1 MSSDAAD
8 AIMDGTHSA
17 LCEHGYAELTMQA
30 IADEAGLSKAALH
43 YHFDGKHDLLL
54 SFLDRLLE
62 RFEAR
67 LDGVSGEDPAARL
80 LSLAEVVMLPPA
92 DGDPHGFRTALLE
105 IEAQAPYDD
114 AYRTRLERFDEAFAD
129 RVRSVLAAGVADG
142 TFDEGVDS
150 EEASSF
156 LVTYVKGAR
165 TRNVAVGTSLD
176 DSLAAF
182 RRYVRDTL
190 LADPSEAEVTAE

>member
-17 LCEHGYAELTMQA
+17 LRSRGYADLTMRD
-30 IADEAGLSKAALH
+30 IADEAGVSKAALH

-67 LDGVSGEDPAARL
+67 LDGVTGANPEERL
-80 LSLAEVVMLPPA
+80 LSLAETVTLPPA
-92 DGDPHGFRTALLE
+92 GGDPREFRTALLE
-105 IEAQAPYDD
+105 IEAQAPYDE
-114 AYRTRLERFDEAFAD
+114 AYRARLERFDEAFAD

-142 TFDEGVDS
+142 TFDEGVDPD
-150 EEASSF
+150 EASSF
-156 LVTYVKGAR
+156 VVTYVKGAR
-165 TRNVAVGTSLD
+165 TRNVAVGASLD

-182 RRYVRDTL
+182 RRYVRSTL
-190 LADPSEAEVTAE
+190 SADPSEGVAAE

>member
-1 MSSDAAD
+1 MSSDVAD

-17 LCEHGYAELTMQA
+17 LRAHGYAELTMRD
-30 IADEAGLSKAALH
+30 IADEAGVSKAALH

-67 LDGVSGEDPAARL
+67 LDEVSGADPAERL
-80 LSLAEVVMLPPA
+80 LSLAETVMLPPA
-92 DGDPHGFRTALLE
+92 DGDPHEFRTALLE

-114 AYRTRLERFDEAFAD
+114 DYRERLERFDAAFTD
-129 RVRSVLAAGVADG
+129 RVRSIIAAGVADG
-142 TFDEGVDS
+142 TFDETLDPD
-150 EEASSF
+150 ETSSF
-156 LVTYVKGAR
+156 VVTYVRGAR
-165 TRNVAVGTSLD
+165 TRNVAVGASLE

-182 RRYVRDTL
+182 RRYVRGTL
-190 LADPSEAEVTAE
+190 LADPGVATE

>member
-17 LCEHGYAELTMQA
+17 LRAHGYAELTMQD
-30 IADEAGLSKAALH
+30 IADEAGVSKAALH

-67 LDGVSGEDPAARL
+67 IEDVSGGNPEERL
-80 LSLAEVVMLPPA
+80 LSLAETVMLPPA
-92 DGDPHGFRTALLE
+92 DGDPHEFRTALLE
-105 IEAQAPYDD
+105 IEAQAPYDE

-129 RVRSVLAAGVADG
+129 RVRAILAAGVADG
-142 TFDEGVDS
+142 TFDESVDPDES
-150 EEASSF
+150 SSF
-156 LVTYVKGAR
+156 VVTYVRGAR
-165 TRNVAVGTSLD
+165 TRNVAVGASLD
-176 DSLAAF
+176 DALAAF
-182 RRYVRDTL
+182 RRYVRGTL
-190 LADPSEAEVTAE
+190 LADPPEVTAE

>member
-17 LCEHGYAELTMQA
+17 LRAHGYAELTMRD
-30 IADEAGLSKAALH
+30 IADEAGVSKAALH

-67 LDGVSGEDPAARL
+67 IEDVSGEDPEERL
-80 LSLAEVVMLPPA
+80 LSLAETVMLPPA
-92 DGDPHGFRTALLE
+92 DGDPHEFRTALLE
-105 IEAQAPYDD
+105 IEAQAPYDE

-129 RVRSVLAAGVADG
+129 RVRAILAAGVADG
-142 TFDEGVDS
+142 TFDESVDPDES
-150 EEASSF
+150 SSF
-156 LVTYVKGAR
+156 VVTYVRGAR
-165 TRNVAVGTSLD
+165 TRNVAVGASLD
-176 DSLAAF
+176 DALAAF
-182 RRYVRDTL
+182 RRYVRSTL
-190 LADPSEAEVTAE
+190 LADPPEVTTE